1 MSTKARK
8 REIRRLKKLYGRKNW
23 HAHDTKNPYR
33 RRMRPLFWALWMSAI
48 SEENRHV
55 VLSSSRARVPSSSWR
70 TRAEQVAGIGYQ
82 ALRPFRGCRSPRSFR
97 SGEARTEQVAG

>member
-23 HAHDTKNPYR
+23 HAHDTKKPYR

-48 SEENRHV
+48 RKAERHDNDP
-55 VLSSSRARVPSSSWR
+55 SRARVSSSSWR